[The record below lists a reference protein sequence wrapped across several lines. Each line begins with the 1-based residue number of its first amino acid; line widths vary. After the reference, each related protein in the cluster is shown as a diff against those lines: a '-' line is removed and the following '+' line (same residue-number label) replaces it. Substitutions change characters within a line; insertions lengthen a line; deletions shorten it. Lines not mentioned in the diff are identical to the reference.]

1 MENEW
6 EKYAKRLES
15 DEVSIRLKESQGYR
29 SELGKVEEALETG
42 EPPRDIYILEPEIG
56 EDGGV
61 VAEGGA
67 MWSTIWISTS
77 HGVKEWWSSMRAGK
91 ARPTVMSETGKSWP
105 TSTEI
110 KASHILKSFRY
121 PGFSC
126 RGFKKG
132 I

>member
-61 VAEGGA
+61 VAEGGGDVEYDLDIDES
-67 MWSTIWISTS
+67 WSERVVVVDEGRKGTT
-77 HGVKEWWSSMRAGK
+77 HGNVRDGEVLAY
-91 ARPTVMSETGKSWP
+91 
-105 TSTEI
+105 I
-110 KASHILKSFRY
+110 D
-121 PGFSC
+121 
-126 RGFKKG
+126 
-132 I
+132 